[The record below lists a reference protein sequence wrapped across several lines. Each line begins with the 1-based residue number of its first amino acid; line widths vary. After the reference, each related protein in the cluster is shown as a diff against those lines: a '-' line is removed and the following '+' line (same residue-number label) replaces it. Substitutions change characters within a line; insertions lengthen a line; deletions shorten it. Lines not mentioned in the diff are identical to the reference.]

1 GENHRL
7 LNSGEHQSSFF
18 KTMWDVINKGQIWR
32 GEIKNQAKNGSFY
45 WVDST
50 IVPLRDDQGELFEF
64 ISIRTDITKLKALE
78 QQLNND
84 KSYALIRAQVSQILQ
99 GQNSL
104 KERVTEALA
113 AISQGHSFKIQNK
126 LGVFLLPE
134 GANELKMFVTHGEYS
149 NEFLHSEQCV
159 KLGSCLCGRA
169 AISGKLIISDD
180 CMTDPDHDHD
190 FEDMTSHGH
199 YILPLKHNKKILGIL
214 FIYTDTYPSREQSK
228 LDTLTFIGDMF
239 GLAIANEEIKNQLEL
254 SKENAEN
261 MAQMKADFLA
271 NMSHEIR
278 TPMNGVLGMLDLLNN
293 TPLDD
298 KASGYVDIA
307 HSSAAMLLNVI
318 NDILDISKI
327 ESGKLHIEEIEFD
340 LRKTIEDSAD
350 LLAEMAHK
358 KGLELS
364 VYIPPETRNLIRGD
378 VLRLQQVIN
387 NLTSNA
393 IKFTSDGEVS
403 ITISIIEE
411 VEDKT
416 RLRFEIK
423 DTGIG
428 IAAEKQNE
436 LFQAFTQADTSTS
449 REFGGT
455 GLGLAISKS
464 LIEMMEGEIGLN
476 SVIGE
481 GSIFWFE
488 LPFDIVSQDDQYYS
502 TLDDLNILIIDDNKT
517 NCLILEN
524 YIKSWGATSV
534 TETRPEKGLHRL
546 KDAHTQGKPFNVL
559 LLDRQMPGMSGD
571 DVAIEIR
578 KESRF
583 SELKIILLSSMGL
596 QQDKQ
601 AYFDLMLNKPIRQ
614 SFLYDAIATVQKL
627 NLVKKKIKLPA
638 QSREGKL
645 TGRILFVDDNLVNQ
659 IVGKEMLFK
668 LGLDFEVVSNGQE
681 ALEARVHNNFD
692 AILMDCQ
699 MPVMDGFEAT
709 RQIRLFES
717 KTKTDRV
724 TIIAL
729 TANTMQGDRE
739 RCLAAG
745 MDDYLAKP
753 YTIQNIFETLSSYL
767 SLPDASIIS
776 KKITETNTQQS
787 IPAVNKV
794 PATQLTSHT
803 NVIDVIDVIDI
814 IDIVKFEETREMMGD
829 SMGLIVNAF
838 EESGASNITE
848 MQSHF
853 AAKNY
858 EGLRNSVHA
867 LKSSSA
873 TLGAQKLYQICHDT
887 EGKCRRGETDNMGS
901 IVETISTL
909 FDKSQL
915 TIRTLMK
922 KQEDINE

>member
-1 GENHRL
+1 
-7 LNSGEHQSSFF
+7 
-18 KTMWDVINKGQIWR
+18 
-32 GEIKNQAKNGSFY
+32 
-45 WVDST
+45 VDST
-50 IVPLRDDQGELFEF
+50 IVPLIDDQGKPFEY
-64 ISIRTDITKLKALE
+64 ISIRTDITKLKMLE
-78 QQLNND
+78 QQLNDD

-104 KERVTEALA
+104 KERFAEALV

-134 GANELKMFVTHGEYS
+134 GANELEMFVTHGEYS
-149 NEFLHSEQCV
+149 DEFLHNEKCV

-169 AISGKLIISDD
+169 AIYGKLIVSDD

-199 YILPLKHNKKILGIL
+199 YILPLKHNNKTLGIL
-214 FIYTDTYPSREQSK
+214 FIYTDPYPSREQST
-228 LDTLTFIGDMF
+228 LDTLIFIGDMF
-239 GLAIANEEIKNQLEL
+239 GLAIANEDIKNQLKL
-254 SKENAEN
+254 SKKNAEL
-261 MAQMKADFLA
+261 MAQTKANFLA

-293 TPLDD
+293 TALDD
-298 KASGYVDIA
+298 KASKYVDIA
-307 HSSAAMLLNVI
+307 HGSASMLLNVI

-327 ESGKLHIEEIEFD
+327 ESGKLHIEKINFD
-340 LRKTIEDSAD
+340 LRKTIEDSAE
-350 LLAEMAHK
+350 LLTKLAHQ

-364 VYIPPETRNLIRGD
+364 VYIPAEIRNTMNGD
-378 VLRLQQVIN
+378 VLRLQQVLN

-403 ITISIIEE
+403 ITVSIAEE
-411 VEDKT
+411 ADTEETEDKT
-416 RLRFEIK
+416 RLHFEVK

-428 IAAEKQNE
+428 IAAENQNA
-436 LFQAFTQADTSTS
+436 LFQAFTQADSSTS

-455 GLGLAISKS
+455 GLGLSISKS
-464 LIEMMEGEIGLN
+464 LIEMMGGKIGLN
-476 SVIGE
+476 SVIDE
-481 GSIFWFE
+481 GSTFWFE
-488 LPFDIVSQDDQYYS
+488 LPFDIVSQGDQYYS
-502 TLDDLNILIIDDNKT
+502 ALDDLKILIIDDNKT

-534 TETRPEKGLHRL
+534 TETQPEKGLHRL
-546 KDAHTQGKPFNVL
+546 KEAQTKGKPFNIL

-578 KESRF
+578 KESLF

-596 QQDKQ
+596 EQDKQ
-601 AYFDLMLNKPIRQ
+601 PYFDLMLNKPIRQ
-614 SFLYDAIATVQKL
+614 SFLYDAISTTQKL
-627 NLVKKKIKLPA
+627 DLIEKKVMSPLSP
-638 QSREGKL
+638 EGEKL

-659 IVGKEMLFK
+659 IIGKEILSK
-668 LGLDFEVVSNGQE
+668 LGLDVKVVSNGQE
-681 ALEARVHNNFD
+681 ALNARMHNDFD
-692 AILMDCQ
+692 AIFMDCQ

-709 RQIRLFES
+709 RQIRLFE
-717 KTKTDRV
+717 TKMESNRNKV

-729 TANTMQGDRE
+729 TANAMQGDRE
-739 RCLAAG
+739 KCLRVG

-753 YTIQNIFETLSSYL
+753 YTSQDIFEILSSCL
-767 SLPDASIIS
+767 PTAQSSL
-776 KKITETNTQQS
+776 KETTQTKTEQS
-787 IPAVNKV
+787 ITAVNKV
-794 PATQLTSHT
+794 PVTLLTSHT
-803 NVIDVIDVIDI
+803 DIIDIIDVIDVIDI
-814 IDIVKFEETREMMGD
+814 AKFEETREMMGE

-848 MQSHF
+848 MKNHF
-853 AAKNY
+853 AAENY

-873 TLGAQKLYQICHDT
+873 TLGAQKLYKICNDT
-887 EGKCRRGETDNMGS
+887 ESKCRRGETDNIGS
-901 IVETISTL
+901 LVETISTL

-922 KQEDINE
+922 EQEDINE